1 LWTGLRFLI
10 KTLSGPSLSFSSNYH
25 PFNMSTF
32 SFTTV
37 VNPNIA
43 RLQRAFETLRA
54 RLAALANTIPEDR
67 PDLILQKEA
76 WSRDWVKIVISRI
89 FF

>member
-1 LWTGLRFLI
+1 
-10 KTLSGPSLSFSSNYH
+10 
-25 PFNMSTF
+25 MSTF

-37 VNPNIA
+37 LNPNIA
-43 RLQRAFETLRA
+43 RLQCAFKTLRA
-54 RLAALANTIPEDR
+54 RLVALANTIPDDR

-76 WSRDWVKIVISRI
+76 WSCNWVKIVVSRI

>member
-1 LWTGLRFLI
+1 
-10 KTLSGPSLSFSSNYH
+10 
-25 PFNMSTF
+25 MSTF

-67 PDLILQKEA
+67 PDLIPQKEA
-76 WSRDWVKIVISRI
+76 WSRDWVKIVVSRI
-89 FF
+89 FL